1 MKKKTI
7 ACILGA
13 AAVICLAVAGYEY
26 VAEQKAGEEYE
37 ELKEEV
43 KTEEPETEPEEAEE
57 PVEEEPPL
65 EIPVDFATL
74 QEENPDIYAWIT
86 VPGTNIDYPI
96 LQREGDNAY
105 YLNHNVDGEQEK
117 AGAIFTEDYNSKDF
131 TDPNTVIYGHNMKNG
146 TMFRTLHNYS
156 DKSFFDENKD
166 VTIYMPDRILHYKI
180 FAAYFYDSRHL
191 LLNFD
196 FNDPDVFR
204 SYLESVL
211 TQRDMNAFIDTDIP
225 VTEEDKIITLST
237 CYKGMADRRYLVQA
251 VLVSIDE

>member
-13 AAVICLAVAGYEY
+13 AAVICLAVGGYEY
-26 VAEQKAGEEYE
+26 IAEQKAGEEYE

-43 KTEEPETEPEEAEE
+43 KEEEPTVEEPVEEPE
-57 PVEEEPPL
+57 EEEPPL

-74 QEENPDIYAWIT
+74 QKENPDIYAWIT

-131 TDPNTVIYGHNMKNG
+131 TDPNTV
-146 TMFRTLHNYS
+146 TM
-156 DKSFFDENKD
+156 
-166 VTIYMPDRILHYKI
+166 V
-180 FAAYFYDSRHL
+180 
-191 LLNFD
+191 
-196 FNDPDVFR
+196 
-204 SYLESVL
+204 
-211 TQRDMNAFIDTDIP
+211 
-225 VTEEDKIITLST
+225 IT
-237 CYKGMADRRYLVQA
+237 
-251 VLVSIDE
+251 